1 MTGNM
6 FNFTKEMG
14 EILVAFRK
22 KARLFQSEVACRIGL
37 AGKSKGYISSLEEV
51 QIKNPC
57 LRTIRLYLTRI
68 IHTLIPLGQR
78 QESSPHRD
86 E

>member
-22 KARLFQSEVACRIGL
+22 KARLSQSEVAERMGL
-37 AGKSKGYISSLEEV
+37 SATSGDSYQGSV
-51 QIKNPC
+51 IKQQMN
-57 LRTIRLYLTRI
+57 TDK
-68 IHTLIPLGQR
+68 H
-78 QESSPHRD
+78 
-86 E
+86 